1 MNTPDPDLQKRLYQ
15 ILGIVEQQQTQID
28 KLLRRLEPYAGLER
42 KIAEDSVQAIAPVLE
57 REFTKSIDKHRR
69 NIQEIQEVF
78 NKQHED
84 LDLLW
89 QYKKNYTYL
98 IFLLVGFVFGLVFTL
113 LVIVNSSAK
122 SKLNDISQR
131 LSMIE
136 QK

>member
-42 KIAEDSVQAIAPVLE
+42 KIAEDSVKAIAPVLD
-57 REFTKSIDKHRR
+57 REFTNSIDKHRR
-69 NIQEIQEVF
+69 NIQEIQDAF

-84 LDLLW
+84 RHSLW
-89 QYKKNYTYL
+89 ESKKNYTYL
-98 IFLLVGFVFGLVFTL
+98 IFLLVGFVFGLVFS
-113 LVIVNSSAK
+113 LVFSVKPSIYT
-122 SKLNDISQR
+122 KLNQISQQ
-131 LSMIE
+131 LSVIE

>member
-42 KIAEDSVQAIAPVLE
+42 KIAEDSVQAIAPVLD

-136 QK
+136 KK

>member
-42 KIAEDSVQAIAPVLE
+42 KIAEDSVQAIAPVLD

>member
-42 KIAEDSVQAIAPVLE
+42 KIAEDSVQAIAPVLD
-57 REFTKSIDKHRR
+57 REFTNSIDKHRR
-69 NIQEIQEVF
+69 NIQEIQDAF

-136 QK
+136 KK

>member
-42 KIAEDSVQAIAPVLE
+42 KIAEDSVQAIAPVLD
-57 REFTKSIDKHRR
+57 REFIKSIDKHRR

-136 QK
+136 KK

>member
-42 KIAEDSVQAIAPVLE
+42 KIAEDSVQAIAPVLD

-84 LDLLW
+84 RHSLW
-89 QYKKNYTYL
+89 ESKKTYTYL
-98 IFLLVGFVFGLVFTL
+98 IFLLVGFVFGLVFS
-113 LVIVNSSAK
+113 LVFSVKPSIYT
-122 SKLNDISQR
+122 KLNQISQQ
-131 LSMIE
+131 LSVIE

>member
-42 KIAEDSVQAIAPVLE
+42 KIAEDSVKAIAPVLD
-57 REFTKSIDKHRR
+57 REFTDSIDKHRR
-69 NIQEIQEVF
+69 NIQEIQDTF

-84 LDLLW
+84 RHLLW
-89 QYKKNYTYL
+89 QSKKNYTYL

-113 LVIVNSSAK
+113 FVIVNSSANG
-122 SKLNDISQR
+122 KLDHISQR

>member
-28 KLLRRLEPYAGLER
+28 RLLRRLEPYAGLER
-42 KIAEDSVQAIAPVLE
+42 KIAEDSVQAIAPVLD